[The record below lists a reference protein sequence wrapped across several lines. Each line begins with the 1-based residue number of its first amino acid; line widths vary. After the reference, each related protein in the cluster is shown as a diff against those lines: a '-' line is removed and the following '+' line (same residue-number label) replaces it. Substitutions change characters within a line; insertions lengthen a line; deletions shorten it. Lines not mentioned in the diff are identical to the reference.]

1 MSGKGKEPAE
11 SGQVEAPVMPRIQL
25 DPGTLQLLQTL
36 KLVLQQERTEELK
49 DRDATKALRVVV
61 RSMGQFEGKN
71 ISKFLRMYKQEM
83 DMIHVP
89 KEKMI
94 QSFTLAVVLEMR
106 EHVQGII
113 DRVGADWNQ
122 FAGRMKEEY
131 FLHDSERVTKSSFFE
146 WIERPQKNL
155 SVSEL
160 LLEFDRQFLQLTQAD
175 RAMLGV
181 NKTDLFLR
189 AVQLELQEKLEV
201 RLEDKTTKSG
211 LTADWEKVKEEVLQL
226 AKRELA
232 KRELKNERVPVRRF
246 VPAIPVVQE
255 PVAAQPRPVVQ
266 KKEDTSMDELLK
278 GMRDLSLK
286 FSQLEEKKTTGGDG
300 RPARQA
306 WVQRCI
312 WCDAPE
318 HARRDC
324 ADFQETLRQG
334 VIFWKDRK
342 IALQDTGDFL
352 QPNFGKG
359 GMKKVLE
366 DFQAA
371 HAVAIVEAASY
382 GARASDACEGETFED
397 YVEPSELW
405 KDTLSSMRARK
416 TPREVLLR
424 TASTIW
430 EATGWNDPVATSSV
444 HAYIAK
450 SQHEALVEEKRRREE
465 AEEETPTKRQTR
477 LQKSRQESLPPDT
490 VMDEVQ
496 KQAEKGKG
504 LMKEKSK
511 GPSYKLQSDIE
522 ASTDLKGIF
531 EEQVLNSKVEFTL
544 RQILGIAK
552 RKFHDV
558 IIDAIKRKKHLI
570 GESTEVAAHVIDS
583 VVSREEEQEIASVF
597 QLNSGKK
604 EKHVRFADVAEEE
617 SSVNPSHYTR
627 DHWAR
632 ATGEALVKLENVEEP
647 VVALIDHGSEINIV
661 KIGDVVVEQNLFVQ
675 DATSYP
681 VVLGQPFITAV
692 RMETKVM
699 DDGSAYAKIR
709 SKDSLHSVQFLTI
722 PANYERNKDQLRRKP
737 LPRVEESLG
746 SGFSVQRSVKDL
758 PRMERKRLQK
768 IQKELVLCGGLD
780 CGEEIE
786 GVFEEVGWDDSL
798 SELVALGDGDDDRV
812 VQIHSRE
819 LYSLVEAFRAPEV
832 LVETKY
838 KTVAKKVKPVA
849 ASLPE
854 DARKQTEQA
863 SREKSLRDATKD
875 GHKFTEATLDALKI
889 GVDGSLLPSERLQ
902 FREMLKNHGKA
913 FAFKPAEIGCVDP
926 NVVTPMI
933 IFTVPHIPWDLR
945 PIPVPRAHLPK
956 LIELLKEKMGMRI
969 LEPSF
974 APYSS
979 RWFTV
984 SKKTGSLRF
993 IQDMQPVNGVTIRN
1007 AGVGPIV
1014 DEFAEAFA
1022 RRAVYSMGDMY
1033 SGYDQFQLAEGSRDV
1048 TTMKTPLGLLRMC
1061 TLPQGATNSVAH
1073 MMNGMNKVLRDL
1085 IPEKTMPFLD
1095 DVPIKGCREDEKD
1108 ETLDSRGCRRYI
1120 SEHIEDCERIL
1131 KRLEEVNLTLSGV
1144 KSTFGVREVVI
1155 VGHLCGWFGRKP
1167 GAAKIDAIQRIREVC
1182 KSLSKVRR
1190 FLGMCV
1196 FYYVWIP
1203 HYAHIAEPLYALSR
1217 KGHKFRWEEKHVEA
1231 MRRLKALLS
1240 SSPMLGRVD
1249 YKCGRPV
1256 ILTVHTSP
1264 IAIGWAVGQDDE
1276 NGNRIAVRFGARV
1289 LSNRQREYPQ
1299 VKRELWGVVT
1309 AMKAERNYLMG
1320 AAVVVETDCL
1330 PLLGMITNCS
1340 TPDMTMLNWVA
1351 YIKSLNPEFKHIAG
1365 KENAVADMLSRARYD
1380 GEEEMVEESEDI
1392 GEDFYSVTEVGVNS
1406 VVGFREDLYEGEW
1419 LNIGRYLAT
1428 LRKQE
1433 GWTDEEYRKVRKKA
1447 YSYML
1452 EDGYLETQLK
1462 LINEFHES
1470 LWAGHR
1476 GIWAT
1481 YNKLK
1486 ERYWWKNMYKDVV
1499 VFVESCLT
1507 CQMYS
1512 NVRHRDGLHP
1522 TYPLAIH
1529 FKWVVNLVT
1538 MPVGLWGMRY
1548 GCVGKMTTDRGEL
1561 DARKAEEFFQRYGVK
1576 LALTTAYNPEGNA
1589 KSERGHPPIVK
1600 ALVKACSGKVKQWPR
1615 LLPFAL
1621 WADRT
1626 THSSVTGYMLVELIQ
1641 GQKSIMPMEELI
1653 PTWSVLPWVD
1663 NLTREELLKLRIR
1676 QLEQRDEDV
1685 KLALERLKTARLKN
1699 KDIFDK
1705 KHRLRPR
1712 AIEEGDWVLVYDN
1725 SLDNQHSALRKFS
1738 RRWFGPYAVVRV
1750 LDNATYLLRE
1760 LDGTPLRVPT
1770 AWKRVKI
1777 FKRRDDDAEFAEMA
1791 EDEKE
1796 TFEENGDLEDEI
1808 T

>member
-1 MSGKGKEPAE
+1 MSGKGKEPAD
-11 SGQVEAPVMPRIQL
+11 SGQVEAPAMPRIQL

-61 RSMGQFEGKN
+61 RSLGQFEGKN
-71 ISKFLRMYKQEM
+71 VSKFLRMYKQEM
-83 DMIHVP
+83 DMIHVRE
-89 KEKMI
+89 EKMI
-94 QSFTLAVVLEMR
+94 QSFTLAVVPEMR
-106 EHVQGII
+106 EHIQGII
-113 DRVGADWNQ
+113 DQVGVDWNQ

-155 SVSEL
+155 FVSEL
-160 LLEFDRQFLQLTQAD
+160 LSEFDRQFLQLTQGD

-189 AVQLELQEKLEV
+189 VVQPELQEKLEV
-201 RLEDKTTKSG
+201 RLEDKTTESG

-232 KRELKNERVPVRRF
+232 KRELKNERVLVRRF
-246 VPAIPVVQE
+246 VPTVPIVQE

-278 GMRDLSLK
+278 GMRDMILK
-286 FSQLEEKKTTGGDG
+286 FSQLEEKKVGGDG

-334 VIFWKDRK
+334 VVFWKHGK
-342 IALQDTGDFL
+342 IALRDTGDFL
-352 QPNFGKG
+352 QTNFGKG

-371 HAVAIVEAASY
+371 HAVATVEAASY
-382 GARASDACEGETFED
+382 GARASDTCEGETFE
-397 YVEPSELW
+397 
-405 KDTLSSMRARK
+405 
-416 TPREVLLR
+416 
-424 TASTIW
+424 
-430 EATGWNDPVATSSV
+430 VATSSV

-465 AEEETPTKRQTR
+465 AEEETSAKRQTR

-504 LMKEKSK
+504 PMKEKSK

-531 EEQVLNSKVEFTL
+531 EEQILNSKVEFTL

-552 RKFHDV
+552 REFHDV
-558 IIDAIKRKKHLI
+558 IIDAIKRKRHLT

-604 EKHVRFADVAEEE
+604 KKHVRFADVAEEE

-632 ATGEALVKLENVEEP
+632 ATNEALVKLENVDEP
-647 VVALIDHGSEINIV
+647 VVALIDHGYEINIVSKSLYEKGRWPIDIDHNWMIRVANSTLGKLFGACPGLKV

-709 SKDSLHSVQFLTI
+709 SKDSLHSAQFLTV
-722 PANYERNKDQLRRKP
+722 PANHERNKDQLRRKP
-737 LPRVEESLG
+737 LSH
-746 SGFSVQRSVKDL
+746 K
-758 PRMERKRLQK
+758 
-768 IQKELVLCGGLD
+768 
-780 CGEEIE
+780 
-786 GVFEEVGWDDSL
+786 
-798 SELVALGDGDDDRV
+798 V

-819 LYSLVEAFRAPEV
+819 LYSLVEIFRAPEV

-849 ASLPE
+849 ASLPD

-863 SREKSLRDATKD
+863 SRERSLRDAKKV
-875 GHKFTEATLDALKI
+875 GHKFTKATLDALKI
-889 GVDGSLLPSERLQ
+889 GVDGSLLPGEKLQ

-913 FAFKPAEIGCVDP
+913 FAFKPAEIGCVDLS
-926 NVVTPMI
+926 VVTPMI

-956 LIELLKEKMGMRI
+956 LIELLKEKMGMKI

-984 SKKTGSLRF
+984 PKKTGSLRF

-1022 RRAVYSMGDMY
+1022 GRAVYSMGDLY

-1073 MMNGMNKVLRDL
+1073 MMNGMNKVLRDF

-1095 DVPIKGCREDEKD
+1095 DVPIKGCREEEKD
-1108 ETLDSRGCRRYI
+1108 EILDSRGCRRYI
-1120 SEHIEDCERIL
+1120 SEHIEDYERIL

-1167 GAAKIDAIQRIREVC
+1167 EAAKIDAIQRIREVC
-1182 KSLSKVRR
+1182 KSLSEVRR

-1196 FYYVWIP
+1196 FYYIWIP

-1217 KGHKFRWEEKHVEA
+1217 KGQKFRWEEKHVDA

-1240 SSPMLGRVD
+1240 SSPVLGKVD
-1249 YKCGRPV
+1249 YHCGRPV
-1256 ILTVHTSP
+1256 ILTVDTSP

-1289 LSNRQREYPQ
+1289 LSSRQREYPQ
-1299 VKRELWGVVT
+1299 VKRELWGVVI
-1309 AMKAERNYLMG
+1309 AMKAERNYLIG
-1320 AAVVVETDCL
+1320 AVVVVETDCL

-1365 KENAVADMLSRARYD
+1365 KANAVADMLSRARYE

-1392 GEDFYSVTEVGVNS
+1392 GEQFYSVFEVGVNS
-1406 VVGFREDLYEGEW
+1406 VVGFREDLYDGEW
-1419 LNIGRYLAT
+1419 LDIGRYLET
-1428 LRKQE
+1428 LSKQE

-1452 EDGYLETQLK
+1452 EDGFLWKRPKRGTGVPLRVVCDRETQLK
-1462 LINEFHES
+1462 LITEFHES

-1481 YNKLK
+1481 YSKLK
-1486 ERYWWKNMYKDVV
+1486 ERYWWKNMYRDVV

-1522 TYPLAIH
+1522 TYPLAFY
-1529 FKWVVNLVT
+1529 FKWVVDLVT
-1538 MPVGLWGMRY
+1538 MPVGLWAMRYLVLAREDLSNQVEGRALRTKATEGVCRFLLEDVICRY
-1548 GCVGKMTTDRGEL
+1548 GCVGKVTADRGEL
-1561 DARKAEEFFQRYGVK
+1561 DAKEAEEFFQRYGVK

-1600 ALVKACSGKVKQWPR
+1600 ALVKACSGRVKQWPR

-1626 THSSVTGYMLVELIQ
+1626 THSSVTGYMPIELIQ
-1641 GQKSIMPMEELI
+1641 GQKSIMPVEELI
-1653 PTWSVLPWVD
+1653 PTWSMLPWVD
-1663 NLTREELLKLRIR
+1663 NLTREELLELRIR

-1699 KDIFDK
+1699 KDTFDK

-1738 RRWFGPYAVVRV
+1738 RCWFGPYVVVQV

-1760 LDGTPLRVPT
+1760 LDGTPLRVPI
-1770 AWKRVKI
+1770 AGKRVKI
-1777 FKRRDDDAEFAEMA
+1777 FKRRDG
-1791 EDEKE
+1791 EDEFVE
-1796 TFEENGDLEDEI
+1796 MVEDEEEAFEENEDLEDDV

>member
-1 MSGKGKEPAE
+1 MSGKGKEPTD
-11 SGQVEAPVMPRIQL
+11 SGQAEATVMPRIQL

-61 RSMGQFEGKN
+61 RSLGQFEGKN
-71 ISKFLRMYKQEM
+71 VSKFLRMYQQEM

-89 KEKMI
+89 EEKMI
-94 QSFTLAVVLEMR
+94 ESFTLAVIPEMR

-113 DRVGADWNQ
+113 DRVGAYWNQ

-155 SVSEL
+155 SVSKL
-160 LLEFDRQFLQLTQAD
+160 LSEFDRQFLQLTQAD
-175 RAMLGV
+175 RALLGV

-189 AVQLELQEKLEV
+189 AVQPELQEKLEV
-201 RLEDKTTKSG
+201 RLDDKTTESG

-232 KRELKNERVPVRRF
+232 KRELKNERMSVRRF
-246 VPAIPVVQE
+246 VPAVPIVQE
-255 PVAAQPRPVVQ
+255 PMAAQPRPVVQ
-266 KKEDTSMDELLK
+266 KKDDTSMDELLK

-286 FSQLEEKKTTGGDG
+286 FSQLEEKKTGGDG

-334 VIFWKDRK
+334 VVFWKDGK
-342 IALQDTGDFL
+342 IALRDTGDFL
-352 QPNFGKG
+352 QTNFGKG

-371 HAVAIVEAASY
+371 HAVAVVEAASY
-382 GARASDACEGETFED
+382 GARASDTCEGETFEG

-405 KDTLSSMRARK
+405 KDTLSSMRAQK
-416 TPREVLLR
+416 TPREVLLM
-424 TASTIW
+424 TASTIR

-465 AEEETPTKRQTR
+465 AEEETPAKRQTR

-531 EEQVLNSKVEFTL
+531 EEQILNSKVEFTL

-552 RKFHDV
+552 REFHDV
-558 IIDAIKRKKHLI
+558 IIDAIKRKRHLT

-661 KIGDVVVEQNLFVQ
+661 SKSLYEKGRWPIDIDHNWMIRVANSTLGKLFGACPGVKVKIGDVVVEQNLFVH

-709 SKDSLHSVQFLTI
+709 SKDSLHSVQFLTVL
-722 PANYERNKDQLRRKP
+722 ANHERNKDQLRRKP
-737 LPRVEESLG
+737 LSRFEEGLE
-746 SGFSVQRSVKDL
+746 SGFAIQRSVKDL
-758 PRMERKRLQK
+758 PRRERKRLQK
-768 IQKELVLCGGLD
+768 IQKELVLCSGLD

-838 KTVAKKVKPVA
+838 KTVAKKVKPVT

-863 SREKSLRDATKD
+863 SREKSLRDATKV

-902 FREMLKNHGKA
+902 FMEMLKNHGKA

-956 LIELLKEKMGMRI
+956 LIELLKEKMGMKI

-984 SKKTGSLRF
+984 PKKTGSLRF
-993 IQDMQPVNGVTIRN
+993 IQDMQPVNRVTIRN

-1022 RRAVYSMGDMY
+1022 GRAVYSMGDLY

-1073 MMNGMNKVLRDL
+1073 MMNGMNKVLRDF

-1095 DVPIKGCREDEKD
+1095 DVPIKGCREEEKD
-1108 ETLDSRGCRRYI
+1108 EILDSRGCRRYV
-1120 SEHIEDCERIL
+1120 SEHIEDCEKVL

-1167 GAAKIDAIQRIREVC
+1167 EAAKIDAIQRIREVC
-1182 KSLSKVRR
+1182 KSLSEVRR

-1196 FYYVWIP
+1196 FYYIWIP

-1217 KGHKFRWEEKHVEA
+1217 KGQKFRWEEKHVDA

-1240 SSPMLGRVD
+1240 SSPVLGRVD
-1249 YKCGRPV
+1249 YHCGRPM
-1256 ILTVHTSP
+1256 ILTVDTSP
-1264 IAIGWAVGQDDE
+1264 IAIGWAVGQNDE

-1289 LSNRQREYPQ
+1289 LSSRQREYPQ

-1320 AAVVVETDCL
+1320 AVVVVETDCL

-1351 YIKSLNPEFKHIAG
+1351 YIKSLNPKFKHIAG
-1365 KENAVADMLSRARYD
+1365 KANAVADMLSRARYD

-1392 GEDFYSVTEVGVNS
+1392 GEQFYSVSEVGVNS

-1419 LNIGRYLAT
+1419 LDIGRYLAT
-1428 LRKQE
+1428 LSKQE

-1452 EDGYLETQLK
+1452 EDGYLWKRPKRGTGVPLRVVCDKETQLK
-1462 LINEFHES
+1462 LMAEFHES

-1481 YNKLK
+1481 YSKLK
-1486 ERYWWKNMYKDVV
+1486 ERYWWKNMYRDVV

-1529 FKWVVNLVT
+1529 FKWVVDLVT

-1548 GCVGKMTTDRGEL
+1548 LVLAREDLSNQVEGRALRTKATEGVCRFLLEDVICRYGCVGKVTADRGEL
-1561 DARKAEEFFQRYGVK
+1561 DAREAEEFFQKYGVK
-1576 LALTTAYNPEGNA
+1576 LALTAAYNPEG
-1589 KSERGHPPIVK
+1589 SEIDY
-1600 ALVKACSGKVKQWPR
+1600 A
-1615 LLPFAL
+1615 
-1621 WADRT
+1621 
-1626 THSSVTGYMLVELIQ
+1626 
-1641 GQKSIMPMEELI
+1641 
-1653 PTWSVLPWVD
+1653 
-1663 NLTREELLKLRIR
+1663 
-1676 QLEQRDEDV
+1676 
-1685 KLALERLKTARLKN
+1685 
-1699 KDIFDK
+1699 
-1705 KHRLRPR
+1705 
-1712 AIEEGDWVLVYDN
+1712 
-1725 SLDNQHSALRKFS
+1725 S
-1738 RRWFGPYAVVRV
+1738 RRANSY
-1750 LDNATYLLRE
+1750 LECATL
-1760 LDGTPLRVPT
+1760 G
-1770 AWKRVKI
+1770 
-1777 FKRRDDDAEFAEMA
+1777 
-1791 EDEKE
+1791 
-1796 TFEENGDLEDEI
+1796 G
-1808 T
+1808 

>member
-1 MSGKGKEPAE
+1 ME
-11 SGQVEAPVMPRIQL
+11 
-25 DPGTLQLLQTL
+25 
-36 KLVLQQERTEELK
+36 
-49 DRDATKALRVVV
+49 
-61 RSMGQFEGKN
+61 
-71 ISKFLRMYKQEM
+71 
-83 DMIHVP
+83 
-89 KEKMI
+89 
-94 QSFTLAVVLEMR
+94 SFTLAVVPEMR

-131 FLHDSERVTKSSFFE
+131 FLHYSERVTKSSFFE

-160 LLEFDRQFLQLTQAD
+160 LSEFDRQFLQLTQAD
-175 RAMLGV
+175 RALLGV

-189 AVQLELQEKLEV
+189 AVQPELQEKLEV
-201 RLEDKTTKSG
+201 RLEDKTTESG

-232 KRELKNERVPVRRF
+232 KRELKNERVPVR
-246 VPAIPVVQE
+246 
-255 PVAAQPRPVVQ
+255 
-266 KKEDTSMDELLK
+266 
-278 GMRDLSLK
+278 
-286 FSQLEEKKTTGGDG
+286 
-300 RPARQA
+300 
-306 WVQRCI
+306 
-312 WCDAPE
+312 
-318 HARRDC
+318 
-324 ADFQETLRQG
+324 
-334 VIFWKDRK
+334 
-342 IALQDTGDFL
+342 
-352 QPNFGKG
+352 
-359 GMKKVLE
+359 
-366 DFQAA
+366 
-371 HAVAIVEAASY
+371 SY
-382 GARASDACEGETFED
+382 GARASDTCKGETFEG

-405 KDTLSSMRARK
+405 KDTLSSMRAQK
-416 TPREVLLR
+416 TLREVLFR
-424 TASTIW
+424 TASTIR

-465 AEEETPTKRQTR
+465 AEEETLAKRQTR

-531 EEQVLNSKVEFTL
+531 EEQILNSKVEFTL

-552 RKFHDV
+552 REFHDV
-558 IIDAIKRKKHLI
+558 IIDAIKRKRHLTS
-570 GESTEVAAHVIDS
+570 ESTEVDAHVIDS

-647 VVALIDHGSEINIV
+647 MVALIDHGSEINIVSKSLYEKERWPIDIDHNWMIRVANSTLGKLFGACPGVKV

-681 VVLGQPFITAV
+681 MVLGQPFITAV

-709 SKDSLHSVQFLTI
+709 SKDSLHSVQFLTV
-722 PANYERNKDQLRRKP
+722 PANHERNKDH
-737 LPRVEESLG
+737 EELSPCDTVLCTG
-746 SGFSVQRSVKDL
+746 FEEGLESGFAIQRSVKDL
-758 PRMERKRLQK
+758 PRRERKRLQK

-863 SREKSLRDATKD
+863 SREKSLRDATKV

-902 FREMLKNHGKA
+902 FMEMLKNHGKA

-956 LIELLKEKMGMRI
+956 LIELLKGKM
-969 LEPSF
+969 
-974 APYSS
+974 
-979 RWFTV
+979 
-984 SKKTGSLRF
+984 
-993 IQDMQPVNGVTIRN
+993 DMQPVNGVTIRN

-1022 RRAVYSMGDMY
+1022 GRAVYSMGDLY

-1073 MMNGMNKVLRDL
+1073 MMNGMNKVLRDF

-1095 DVPIKGCREDEKD
+1095 DVPIKGCREEEKD
-1108 ETLDSRGCRRYI
+1108 EILDSKGCRRYI

-1155 VGHLCGWFGRKP
+1155 VGHLCGWFGRKLE
-1167 GAAKIDAIQRIREVC
+1167 AAKIDAIQRIREVC
-1182 KSLSKVRR
+1182 KSLSEVRR

-1196 FYYVWIP
+1196 FYYIWIP

-1217 KGHKFRWEEKHVEA
+1217 KGQKFRWEEKHVDA

-1240 SSPMLGRVD
+1240 SSPVLGRVD
-1249 YKCGRPV
+1249 YHCGRPV
-1256 ILTVHTSP
+1256 ILTVDTSP

-1289 LSNRQREYPQ
+1289 LSSRQREYPQ

-1309 AMKAERNYLMG
+1309 AMKSERNYLMG
-1320 AAVVVETDCL
+1320 AVVVVETDCL
-1330 PLLGMITNCS
+1330 PLL
-1340 TPDMTMLNWVA
+1340 
-1351 YIKSLNPEFKHIAG
+1351 
-1365 KENAVADMLSRARYD
+1365 
-1380 GEEEMVEESEDI
+1380 
-1392 GEDFYSVTEVGVNS
+1392 VGVNS

-1419 LNIGRYLAT
+1419 LDIGRYLAT
-1428 LRKQE
+1428 LSKQE

-1452 EDGYLETQLK
+1452 EDGYLWKRPKRGTGVPLRVVCGKETQLK
-1462 LINEFHES
+1462 LMAEFHES

-1481 YNKLK
+1481 YSKLN
-1486 ERYWWKNMYKDVV
+1486 ERYWWKNMYRDVV

-1529 FKWVVNLVT
+1529 FKWVVDLVT
-1538 MPVGLWGMRY
+1538 MPVGLW
-1548 GCVGKMTTDRGEL
+1548 
-1561 DARKAEEFFQRYGVK
+1561 
-1576 LALTTAYNPEGNA
+1576 
-1589 KSERGHPPIVK
+1589 
-1600 ALVKACSGKVKQWPR
+1600 
-1615 LLPFAL
+1615 
-1621 WADRT
+1621 DRT
-1626 THSSVTGYMLVELIQ
+1626 THSSVTGYMPIELIQ
-1641 GQKSIMPMEELI
+1641 GQKSIMPVEELI

-1663 NLTREELLKLRIR
+1663 NLTREELLELRFR

-1699 KDIFDK
+1699 KDTFDK

-1738 RRWFGPYAVVRV
+1738 RRWFGPYVVVRV

-1760 LDGTPLRVPT
+1760 LDGTPLRVPI
-1770 AWKRVKI
+1770 AGKRVKI
-1777 FKRRDDDAEFAEMA
+1777 FKRRDDDDEFAEMT
-1791 EDEKE
+1791 EDEE
-1796 TFEENGDLEDEI
+1796 EAFEENGDLEDEVI
-1808 T
+1808 